1 MAAFKLEVH
10 AVCCILNWR
19 AMLAGRNFSDYYK
32 QMDETAKKRYND
44 KDSIKSG

>member
-1 MAAFKLEVH
+1 MAAFKLEAR
-10 AVCCILNWR
+10 AVYCILNWR
-19 AMLAGRNFSDYYK
+19 AMLAGNFSDYYK